1 MILPN
6 TPLNVVKIPHHSYCA
21 TTIFL
26 MLQLVLNA
34 AVSLRGSSRVLTIVN
49 NVLDQ
54 PLERVPSWFSVRSWL
69 LRVGYYKLM
78 RTKTIAD
85 DWCWIIDHTI
95 QLGKT
100 KCLLILGI
108 RLSELPKGRS
118 LQYQDLEP
126 IDLLPVETSTG
137 EIVWQ
142 QLEKI
147 ALKTGVPR
155 AIVSDSGSDLKSGIT
170 QFCIQHNGCAS
181 LYDIKHK
188 TACLIK
194 SELTKD
200 KDWQAF
206 IQQAAQTK
214 KQLQQTCLSH
224 LKPPN
229 QRSKARY
236 MNIEILLRWGI
247 ETLKI
252 MDNSKVFNE
261 AEQQQLLKL
270 AWLKNYQD
278 KLQEWDEMLRVA
290 TLTEHVVRQEGI
302 TREGY
307 QTLTQQFQEQQPELT
322 YAPAITLKNNLIDFV
337 KTQGKVCKENER
349 LLGSSEIIESVFG
362 KQKYLERDY
371 AKEGFTSLILGI
383 GAFVGTLTV
392 DDVKE
397 ALISTPVKEVLKW
410 CKDELGETL
419 QSKKNTA
426 YSDVKK
432 GTKTDLVYNFAN

>member
-1 MILPN
+1 M
-6 TPLNVVKIPHHSYCA
+6 
-21 TTIFL
+21 
-26 MLQLVLNA
+26 
-34 AVSLRGSSRVLTIVN
+34 
-49 NVLDQ
+49 
-54 PLERVPSWFSVRSWL
+54 
-69 LRVGYYKLM
+69 
-78 RTKTIAD
+78 
-85 DWCWIIDHTI
+85 DHTI

-118 LQYQDLEP
+118 LHYQDLEP

-137 EIVWQ
+137 EVVWK

-147 ALKTGVPR
+147 AAKTGVPR
-155 AIVSDSGSDLKSGIT
+155 AIVSDSGSDLKSGIA
-170 QFCIQHNGCAS
+170 QFCEKHDSCVS

-194 SELTKD
+194 AGLTQD
-200 KDWQAF
+200 GDWQAF
-206 IQQAAQTK
+206 IKQAGQTK
-214 KQLQQTCLSH
+214 KQLQQTALSH

-252 MDNSKVFNE
+252 VASGKVFNE
-261 AEQQQLLKL
+261 AEQQQLPKL
-270 AWLKNYQD
+270 EWLKNYQG
-278 KLQEWDEMLRVA
+278 KLQEWGEVLQVA
-290 TLTEHVVRQEGI
+290 TLTELAVRQDSI

-307 QTLTQQFQEQQPELT
+307 LTLERQFQEQRPELK
-322 YAPAITLKNNLIDFV
+322 YASAIKLKSNLIDFV
-337 KTQGKVCKENER
+337 KTQGEMCKENER

-392 DDVKE
+392 ADVKE
-397 ALISTPVKEVLKW
+397 ALVSTPVKTVLKW

-419 QSKKNTA
+419 QSKKIIA
-426 YSDVKK
+426 YSDVRK
-432 GTKTDLVYNFAN
+432 GTKIDLIYNCAN

>member
-1 MILPN
+1 MTAD
-6 TPLNVVKIPHHSYCA
+6 TPLDVAKIRHHSYSA

-49 NVLDQ
+49 PVLGE
-54 PLERVPSWFSVRSWL
+54 PLERVPCWFSVRSWL

-85 DWCWIIDHTI
+85 DWCWIMDHTI

-118 LQYQDLEP
+118 LHYQDLEP

-137 EIVWQ
+137 EVVWK
-142 QLEKI
+142 QLENI
-147 ALKTGVPR
+147 ATKTGVPR
-155 AIVSDSGSDLKSGIT
+155 AIVSDSGSDLKSGIA
-170 QFCIQHNGCAS
+170 QFCEKHDSCVS

-194 SELTKD
+194 AGLTQD
-200 KDWQAF
+200 GDWQAF
-206 IQQAAQTK
+206 IKQAGQTK
-214 KQLQQTCLSH
+214 KQLQQTALSH

-252 MDNSKVFNE
+252 VASGKVFNE
-261 AEQQQLLKL
+261 AEQQQLPKL
-270 AWLKNYQD
+270 DWLKNYQG
-278 KLQEWDEMLRVA
+278 KLQEWGEVLQVA
-290 TLTEHVVRQEGI
+290 TLTELAVRQEGI

-307 QTLTQQFQEQQPELT
+307 LTLERQFLEQRPELN
-322 YAPAITLKNNLIDFV
+322 YASAIKLKSNLIDFV
-337 KTQGKVCKENER
+337 KTQGEMCKENER

-383 GAFVGTLTV
+383 GAFAGTLTV
-392 DDVKE
+392 ADVKE
-397 ALISTPVKEVLKW
+397 ALISTPVKTVLKW

-419 QSKKNTA
+419 QSKKNIA
-426 YSDVKK
+426 YSDVRK
-432 GTKTDLVYNFAN
+432 GTKTDLIYNCAN

>member
-1 MILPN
+1 MIPD
-6 TPLNVVKIPHHSYCA
+6 TPLNVVKIPYHSYSA

-34 AVSLRGSSRVLTIVN
+34 AVSLRGSARVLNIVN
-49 NVLDQ
+49 AVLGQ
-54 PLERVPSWFSVRSWL
+54 PLARVPCWFSVRSWL

-78 RTKTIAD
+78 RTKTMAD
-85 DWCWIIDHTI
+85 DWCWIMDHTI

-137 EIVWQ
+137 EVVWK
-142 QLEKI
+142 QLESI
-147 ALKTGVPR
+147 AAKTGVPR
-155 AIVSDSGSDLKSGIT
+155 AIVSDSGSDLKSGIA
-170 QFCIQHNGCAS
+170 QFCDQHDSCVS

-194 SELTKD
+194 AELTQD
-200 KDWQAF
+200 EDWQAF

-214 KQLQQTCLSH
+214 KQLQQTSLAH

-252 MDNSKVFNE
+252 VASGKHFNA
-261 AEQQQLLKL
+261 AEQHQLPKL
-270 AWLKNYQD
+270 EWLKNYQD
-278 KLQEWDEMLRVA
+278 KFQEWDEVLQVA
-290 TLTEHVVRQEGI
+290 ILTEQSVRQDGI

-307 QTLTQQFQEQQPELT
+307 QTLERQFQEQRPELN
-322 YAPAITLKNNLIDFV
+322 YAPAIKLKSNLIGFV
-337 KTQGKVCKENER
+337 KTQGEVCKKNER

-392 DDVKE
+392 ADVKE
-397 ALISTPVKEVLKW
+397 ALVSTPVKKVLKW

-419 QSKKNTA
+419 QSKKNIA
-426 YSDVKK
+426 YSDVRK
-432 GTKTDLVYNFAN
+432 GTKTDLIFNCVN

>member
-1 MILPN
+1 MIPD
-6 TPLNVVKIPHHSYCA
+6 TPLTVAKIPHHSYSA

-34 AVSLRGSSRVLTIVN
+34 AVSLRGSARVLNIVN
-49 NVLDQ
+49 DVLGQ
-54 PLERVPSWFSVRSWL
+54 PLDRVPCWFSVRSWL

-78 RTKTIAD
+78 RAKTIAD

-137 EIVWQ
+137 EVVWQ
-142 QLEKI
+142 QLEKT
-147 ALKTGVPR
+147 ATKTGIPR
-155 AIVSDSGSDLKSGIT
+155 VIVSDSGSDLTSGIA
-170 QFCIQHNGCAS
+170 QFCDKHDSCVS
-181 LYDIKHK
+181 VYDIKHK

-194 SELTKD
+194 AGLTKD
-200 KDWQAF
+200 EDWQAF
-206 IQQAAQTK
+206 IKQAAQAK
-214 KQLQQTCLSH
+214 KQLQQTALSH

-252 MDNSKVFNE
+252 VGSSKGFNE
-261 AEQQQLLKL
+261 AEQQQLPKL
-270 AWLKNYQD
+270 EWLKNYQD
-278 KLQEWDEMLRVA
+278 KFQEWDEVLQVA
-290 TLTEHVVRQEGI
+290 ILTEQSIRQEGI

-307 QTLTQQFQEQQPELT
+307 HALERQFQEQRPELK
-322 YAPAITLKNNLIDFV
+322 YAAAIKLKSNLIDFV
-337 KTQGKVCKENER
+337 KTQGGACKENER

-371 AKEGFTSLILGI
+371 AKEGFTSLILGL

-397 ALISTPVKEVLKW
+397 ALVSTPVKKVLKW

-419 QSKKNTA
+419 QSKKNIA
-426 YSDVKK
+426 YSDVRK
-432 GTKTDLVYNFAN
+432 GTKTDLIFNCVN